1 MNKKALILWI
11 LLFLV
16 LAISVFG
23 YLYFKNKKEQKVVSD
38 KELAEKRMLQ
48 ELEDYQPIPNPKT
61 EAELINELDSY
72 NANMP
77 VEPIKTEE
85 LINQLENFNSLEK

>member
-23 YLYFKNKKEQKVVSD
+23 YLYFKNKKEQKVISD
-38 KELAEKRMLQ
+38 KELAEKLMLQ
-48 ELEDYQPIPNPKT
+48 ELENYEPIPNPKT
-61 EAELINELDSY
+61 EAELISELESY
-72 NANMP
+72 NANIP
-77 VEPIKTEE
+77 EPAKTEE